1 MFVIALILYYKHYHR
16 KVVKIISTF
25 KNEVMQI
32 ITNMLDEANA
42 KCKETQIACSH
53 STNPQLDCSNEREAY
68 AMGRVQ
74 ALKEIQTAIL
84 KITD

>member
-1 MFVIALILYYKHYHR
+1 
-16 KVVKIISTF
+16 
-25 KNEVMQI
+25 
-32 ITNMLDEANA
+32 MLDEANK

-53 STNPQLDCSNEREAY
+53 SINPQLDCSNEREAY

-84 KITD
+84 KIMD